1 MRPNPGCLSRIRIF
15 PSRIQGQNIPDPDYI
30 HPGSPI
36 PDPGGKQ
43 APDSGSG
50 KRHLLSSWVKSL
62 LFVVRLECC
71 SKSCS
76 GCCMIWAI
84 WTSIRWHWV
93 IYFYLKNILKH
104 LYLRSGR
111 SASIFRKSKNP
122 QICGLKKICYIFL
135 RTFRKCGNLRICGPI
150 CFCGFKTSA
159 NS

>member
-1 MRPNPGCLSRIRIF
+1 MLQQELLWLLHEYCIYHLHKSIHPLGRKGSKKLMRP
-15 PSRIQGQNIPDPDYI
+15 YI
-30 HPGSPI
+30 YPH
-36 PDPGGKQ
+36 
-43 APDSGSG
+43 
-50 KRHLLSSWVKSL
+50 HMVKSL